1 MIRLC
6 DVDDQWMVKYKAW
19 DDDIMMMRITLTICL
34 QSRRA
39 S

>member
-19 DDDIMMMRITLTICL
+19 DDDMMMRITLTICL